1 MQKILDKFKDIPT
14 EYLISKLKELE
25 IGYSLDDINKFVTEI
40 IKDLPNTGNTKLESQ
55 IDFMNKINKVFKTPI
70 TTSILNSL
78 IELRN
83 IKQKQIE
90 KLKSELK

>member
-14 EYLISKLKELE
+14 DYLIAKLKELE
-25 IGYSLDDINKFVTEI
+25 VGYNLDDINKFVTETL
-40 IKDLPNTGNTKLESQ
+40 KDLPNTGNTKLQSQ
-55 IDFMNKINKVFKTPI
+55 INFMEKINKVFKTPI

-78 IELRN
+78 VELRN